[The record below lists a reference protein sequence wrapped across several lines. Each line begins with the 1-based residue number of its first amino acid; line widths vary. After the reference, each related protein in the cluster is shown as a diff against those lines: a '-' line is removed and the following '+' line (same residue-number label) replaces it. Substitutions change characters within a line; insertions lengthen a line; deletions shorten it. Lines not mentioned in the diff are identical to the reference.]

1 MLLASKIFSK
11 IVTLHNF
18 QINILN
24 IGWNIIENQIGIN
37 PLIKKDISV
46 AATASATPSRTR
58 YLLDIVQTGIHL
70 LDSYLIDIFAVVK
83 CHLLKISS
91 LRHVRDSK
99 LIKCLLLLMPS

>member
-46 AATASATPSRTR
+46 AATAKEKDESHV
-58 YLLDIVQTGIHL
+58 YEE
-70 LDSYLIDIFAVVK
+70 IDIGLQNGK
-83 CHLLKISS
+83 
-91 LRHVRDSK
+91 
-99 LIKCLLLLMPS
+99 

>member
-46 AATASATPSRTR
+46 AATTSATAKEKDESHV
-58 YLLDIVQTGIHL
+58 YEE
-70 LDSYLIDIFAVVK
+70 IDIGLQNGK
-83 CHLLKISS
+83 
-91 LRHVRDSK
+91 
-99 LIKCLLLLMPS
+99 